1 MMFGKKKC
9 NRCREKIDG
18 KWNFCPRCGTALKER
33 NVNDEINRELQKM
46 SKMMGFGKII
56 GLPDMDIK
64 QGSDGST
71 IIKLNIGM
79 GTKTR
84 PQIREEIP
92 KPKKPI
98 KIPESI
104 EEPETKIERKGNRQT
119 IMIKLPGVKYEDI
132 EIKRLESSIEI
143 RAFIDNKCYFKLIPV
158 PSNAAINKRF
168 ENEMLKI
175 EVLK

>member
-1 MMFGKKKC
+1 MIFGKKTCKS
-9 NRCREKIDG
+9 CREKLDG
-18 KWNFCPRCGTALKER
+18 KWNFCPKCGIVLKER
-33 NVNDEINRELQKM
+33 NINDEINRELQKM
-46 SKMMGFGKII
+46 SKVVGFGKII
-56 GLPDMDIK
+56 GLPNMDIK

-79 GTKTR
+79 EPKTR
-84 PQIREEIP
+84 PQIREERP
-92 KPKKPI
+92 VPKKPI
-98 KIPESI
+98 RIPESI

-119 IMIKLPGVKYEDI
+119 IIIKLPGVKYEDI

-143 RAFIDNKCYFKLIPV
+143 RAFLGNKCYFKLIPV
-158 PSNAAINKRF
+158 PSNAAINKSF